1 MNLKERLDGFIA
13 NPICVFTLFVIVNL
27 LPCIGLLF
35 TEPFNV
41 WGKII
46 LLIFPIGLYFIIFT
60 ISKNIGLMQLL
71 LIPLLI
77 LHAFQIVVFY
87 LFGEDVIAVD
97 MFLNVVTTNATEAGE
112 VLNGILV
119 SVIFVIIVYIPTII
133 IAAIACKRKAHTSDT
148 FRRRLFFSGVIIIV
162 STYALSFLAKN
173 ENTETFT
180 YHQDVYPVN
189 ILYNLDFAVHKWK
202 RSRQYPQTS
211 KDFSFKAYK
220 KDKTTEKREIYVLVI
235 GETSRAENWG
245 LYGYERNTTPY
256 LAQDTNIVF
265 FKDAITQSNTTHK
278 SVSIIM
284 SAASAENF
292 DIIYYQKSVIE
303 TFKEVG
309 FTTIFISN
317 QSANHTFTD
326 YFAQE
331 ADYVH
336 YYRHFNDRTNNL
348 DEALLPKFKYY
359 IDSLPGN
366 LFIVLH
372 SYGSHFNYKERYPDN
387 FAIFKPDNVE
397 EISRVNRDRLINAYD
412 NTILYTDYFL
422 HNVTEILKK
431 TEACSSLFYA
441 SDHGEDILDDKR
453 QRFLHASP
461 NPTFYQLKIPMFL
474 WFSPVYREIYPQN
487 VKNAFSNTRKPV
499 STNAAFH
506 TILDMAHIE
515 TDYLDTDLSL
525 VDMKFKTA
533 KRMYLSDHDN
543 PIPYYNAGLRKE
555 DKAMIE
561 ERKMF
566 H

>member
-46 LLIFPIGLYFIIFT
+46 LLIFPIGLYFIVFT

-112 VLNGILV
+112 VLNGILA

-133 IAAIACKRKAHTSDT
+133 IAAIACKRKAYTSDT

-189 ILYNLDFAVHKWK
+189 VLYNLDFAVHKWK

-211 KDFSFKAYK
+211 KDFSFKAY

-278 SVSIIM
+278 SVPIIM

-303 TFKEVG
+303 AFKEVG

-372 SYGSHFNYKERYPDN
+372 TYGSHFNYKERYPDN
-387 FAIFKPDNVE
+387 FTIFKPDNVE

-474 WFSPVYREIYPQN
+474 WFSSVYREIYPQN
-487 VKNAFSNTRKPV
+487 VKNAFCNTRKPV

-506 TILDMAHIE
+506 TVLDMAHIE
-515 TDYLDTDLSL
+515 TDYLDSDLSL
-525 VDMKFKTA
+525 VDMKFKIA

-543 PIPYYNAGLRKE
+543 PIPFYNAGLRKE
-555 DKAMIE
+555 DKSMIE